1 LKKAASDIANPKS
14 KAKSEMHTMKKTGVK
29 RTDEQLAEK
38 TNNTGFVFVTNFSI
52 SVFKNLNIFLTQ
64 NLATV

>member
-38 TNNTGFVFVTNFSI
+38 KQTIQVSY
-52 SVFKNLNIFLTQ
+52 L
-64 NLATV
+64 